1 MKEETHSRI
10 MLVAGLVFGAALL
23 RLVPHPPNF
32 APVAAIALFGGAR
45 LGKRWLAFAIP
56 FAGMLL
62 VDSILQLTSPWGGF
76 HVTMGYVYGAIAL
89 IVGLGFIVGRFGST
103 PGSVFGGSLIGSG
116 LFFLVTNFGHWQ
128 LMGMYPKT
136 LAGLVQCY
144 VAAIP
149 FFGNQ
154 MAGDLFFNLVLFGTF
169 AWAER
174 KVSAF
179 ATIES
184 N

>member
-1 MKEETHSRI
+1 MKEETKARI

-23 RLVPHPPNF
+23 RLAPHPPNF

-45 LGKRWLAFAIP
+45 LGRRWLAFAIP

-76 HVTMGYVYGAIAL
+76 HATMGYVYGAVAL
-89 IVGLGFIVGRFGST
+89 IVCIGFVVGRLGST
-103 PGSVFGGSLIGSG
+103 PLSVFSGSLAGSVV
-116 LFFLVTNFGHWQ
+116 FFIVTNFGHWQ
-128 LMGMYPKT
+128 LMGMYPMT
-136 LAGLVQCY
+136 LGGLVQSY

-154 MAGDLFFNLVLFGTF
+154 IAGDLFFSLVLFASF

-174 KVSAF
+174 RVPSF
-179 ATIES
+179 APARR
-184 N
+184 